1 MHTFKTYGS
10 FLRTRLYFYPLLLV
24 IFFSFFIQNGYSQT
38 IVNTPGAGTFTVP
51 AGVTSVTIQLWGS
64 GGSGGGCTTSGNS
77 GSGGGGGAYS
87 SKTLTV
93 TAGDVITYTVGAG
106 ATAGAAGSNGN
117 NGNAST
123 ANHIPTGTALTANG
137 GSRGNANSSTG
148 GLGGTATGGSISISG
163 ASGGAGGTN
172 TGGNG
177 GNGGNTTGTGGNG
190 GTNANGTAGTAPGG
204 GGGGAERNNF
214 NVSGGAGANGRI
226 IITCNPI
233 ITNLTTNST
242 VCEGSSITITGTN
255 LANAT
260 SVTIGGTAV
269 SSITSNTATQ
279 IVAVVGASATGTV
292 SVTTMAGTASSL
304 GIITINPRPA
314 VATNVLSSA
323 TSLCSGSSLSISASS
338 PGNTI
343 YWYTVASNGTSI
355 GTTASD
361 ATLVVTPTATTTY
374 YAEVRNAN
382 GCNSTRVGTGIVTVT
397 AAINPTIEFTQ
408 GANDTSYVI
417 TNMCG
422 TISGGGQNDLD
433 IGSGNPGAGS
443 TYQWQVSYDNGLT
456 WVNGPGPTSTTT
468 QYVLDPA
475 YTIYETVAGTYK
487 FRIIITKGGCS
498 GVSPIATL
506 TTIAGS
512 NLNPGSIAG
521 NQYYCALSA
530 NPVAFT
536 QTAAPAGGNGTM
548 TYQWQS
554 STDNSAFTSIAGATA
569 STYDAPT
576 ITQTTYYRRV
586 AMTNGCSAIS
596 NTVTVVVG
604 APTITLTGANNVCYS
619 PTAQSTL
626 LNYSGTTGLPVTY
639 SIAWNTSPANTF
651 VAISNASLTANS
663 ISIAVPAN
671 TAAGT
676 YTGTITV
683 TNPGGCSSSGFPF
696 TITVN
701 AIPAAP
707 SITTNVPSPICPG
720 TSIVLTSSA
729 GVGYLWSTGATNAT
743 ISVTTAGNYMVKI
756 TDGNGCQSAFSTPTT
771 VSLYS
776 APTAPVI
783 DLITYPTCSISTG
796 SIHIENLPSGSWTLN
811 QYGTST
817 ATFTGST
824 VEKNIPNLVSGTYY
838 FTVTNSNG
846 CVSAASTTVNL
857 TASTTTWNGT
867 AWSNGEPTADKS
879 VFFAGDYMS
888 NGSFAS
894 CSCTIS
900 SGNITIK
907 SGDVLTVSN
916 EVTVAGG
923 TLTFENNSSLIQLN
937 DAAVNVGAITYKRD
951 SLIKQYD
958 YVYWSSPV
966 SNFTI
971 NNISLTQNPSA
982 FFKWNTVTSNPN
994 GGQGNWEYANGNT
1007 MIAGKGYIV
1016 GAPYSFTA
1024 TPSVFTATFTG
1035 IPNNGYTTIPV
1046 YRGNDVNAGGFGS
1059 NGVAIS
1065 AEDDNWNLIGNPY
1078 PSAISAYDFFM
1089 QNTNIEGSI
1098 RLWTHQNAVSTAY
1111 SNPFYGS
1118 FIYNYTP
1125 NDYVTYNV
1133 TGALSGPTGFNG
1145 KIAAGQS
1152 FFVLMNEGLAA
1163 TENVVFTNAMRDASY
1178 DNSQFFKT
1186 NNNTN
1191 TTIEKNRIWLD
1202 LVTAN
1207 QQSVRTLV
1215 GYLTGATTAKD
1226 RLFDSVTK
1234 VANITSIYTMV
1245 GDQPLTIQGRPA
1257 PFDAADQVAVGVNL
1271 ETAGTYSIAIGA
1283 LDGLFEDAAQAIYLE
1298 DTYTQTLHDLRQS
1311 PYTFTSESGNYANRF
1326 VLRYTSTTLGTTPK
1340 PTSSAQAVLQ
1350 HNSITVDASDA
1361 IAKIEVYTIA
1371 GQLVQQYQPTTSSS
1385 HFEASFAG
1393 SQGVYIATI
1402 TLANGKKVTQKL
1414 LN

>member
-1 MHTFKTYGS
+1 MNTFKTYCS
-10 FLRTRLYFYPLLLV
+10 FLRTRLYFYPSLLV
-24 IFFSFFIQNGYSQT
+24 FFFTSFIQNGYAQT
-38 IVNTPGAGTFTVP
+38 TVNTAGAGTFTVP
-51 AGVTSVTIQLWGS
+51 AGVSTVTIQLWGS
-64 GGSGGGCTTSGNS
+64 GGSGGGCSTSGNS
-77 GSGGGGGAYS
+77 GSGGGGGAYT
-87 SKTLTV
+87 SKTIAV
-93 TAGDVITYTVGAG
+93 AAGDIITYTVGAG
-106 ATAGAAGSNGN
+106 ATPGAAGSNGN
-117 NGNAST
+117 NGNATT
-123 ANHIPTGTALTANG
+123 ANHTPTATAMTANG
-137 GSRGNANSSTG
+137 GSRGNANSIAG
-148 GLGGTATGGSISISG
+148 GTGGTASGGTSSISG
-163 ASGGAGGTN
+163 ANGGAGGAN

-177 GNGGNTTGTGGNG
+177 GNGGNAAGTGGNG

-233 ITNLTTNST
+233 ITNLTTDST
-242 VCEGSSITITGTN
+242 ICEGSSITITGTN

-269 SSITSNTATQ
+269 SSITSNTSTQ
-279 IVAVVGASATGTV
+279 IVAVVGPGTTGTV
-292 SVTTMAGTASSL
+292 SVTTIAGTATST
-304 GIITINPRPA
+304 GIITIIPRPS
-314 VATNVLSSA
+314 VATNVLPSA
-323 TSLCSGSSLSISASS
+323 SAICSGTSISISASS

-355 GTTASD
+355 GNTASD
-361 ATLVVTPTATTTY
+361 ATLVVTPTVTTTY

-382 GCNSTRVGTGIVTVT
+382 GCYSTRVSTGLVTVT

-443 TYQWQVSYDNGLT
+443 TYQWQVSYDNGAT

-498 GVSPIATL
+498 GVSTIATL

-536 QTAAPAGGNGTM
+536 QISAPAGGNGTM

-554 STDNSAFTSIAGATA
+554 STNNSNFTSIAGATA

-586 AMTNGCSAIS
+586 AMTNGCSATS

-604 APTITLTGANNVCYS
+604 APTITLTGANTICYS
-619 PTAQSTL
+619 SAAQSTL

-639 SIAWNTSPANTF
+639 SITWNASPANNF
-651 VAISNASLTANS
+651 AAITYASLTANS
-663 ISIAVPAN
+663 ISIAVPAD

-683 TNPGGCSSSGFPF
+683 TNPGGCTSSGFPF

-701 AIPAAP
+701 ALPATP

-720 TSIVLTSSA
+720 TSIALTSST
-729 GVGYLWSTGATNAT
+729 GVGYLWSTGATSSSIT
-743 ISVTTAGNYMVKI
+743 VTTAGNYMVKI
-756 TDGNGCQSAFSTPTT
+756 TDANGCQSAFSAPTT

-776 APTAPVI
+776 APLAPSI
-783 DLITYPTCSISTG
+783 ELITYPTCTVSTG
-796 SIHIENLPSGSWTLN
+796 SIHLENLPSGSWILN
-811 QYGTST
+811 QFGTST
-817 ATFTGST
+817 STFAGST
-824 VEKNIPNLVSGTYY
+824 LEKNIPNLVSGTYY

-846 CVSAASTTVNL
+846 CISPASVTVNL
-857 TASTTTWNGT
+857 TASTTIWNGS
-867 AWSNGEPTADKS
+867 AWSNGDPTADKCV
-879 VFFAGDYMS
+879 VFTGDYIS

-894 CSCTIS
+894 CSCTIT

-916 EVTVAGG
+916 EVNVAGG
-923 TLTFENNSSLIQLN
+923 TLLFENNASLIQLN
-937 DAAVNVGAITYKRD
+937 DNAVNVGTINYKRD

-971 NNISLTQNPSA
+971 NNISLTQTPSA

-994 GGQGNWEYANGNT
+994 GGQGNWEYANGDT
-1007 MIAGKGYIV
+1007 MTAGKGYIV

-1035 IPNNGYTTIPV
+1035 IPNNGVTTIPV
-1046 YRGNDVNAGGFGS
+1046 FRGNDVNAGGIGS
-1059 NGVAIS
+1059 NGIAIS

-1098 RLWTHQNAVSTAY
+1098 RLWTHQNQISTAY
-1111 SNPFYGS
+1111 TNPFYGS

-1133 TGALSGPTGFNG
+1133 TGAISGPSGFNG
-1145 KIAAGQS
+1145 TIAAGQS
-1152 FFVLMNEGLAA
+1152 FFVLMNEGLA
-1163 TENVVFTNAMRDASY
+1163 TMENVVFTNAMRNVAY
-1178 DNSQFFKT
+1178 DNSQFFK

-1191 TTIEKNRIWLD
+1191 TVIEKNRIWLD
-1202 LVTAN
+1202 LVTEN

-1234 VANITSIYTMV
+1234 VSNITSIYTMV
-1245 GDQPLTIQGRPA
+1245 GDQPLTIQGRPT
-1257 PFDAADQVAVGVNL
+1257 PFDAADQVAVGVNF

-1283 LDGLFEDAAQAIYLE
+1283 LDGLFEDGAQAIYLE
-1298 DTYTQTLHDLRQS
+1298 DTYTQTLHNLRQS
-1311 PYTFTSESGNYANRF
+1311 PYTFTSESGNYSNRF
-1326 VLRYTSTTLGTTPK
+1326 VLRYNSTTLGNTPK
-1340 PTSSAQAVLQ
+1340 STVSVQAVLH
-1350 HNSITVDASDA
+1350 HNTISVDASDT
-1361 IAKIEVYTIA
+1361 ISKIEVYTIT
-1371 GQLVQQYQPTTSSS
+1371 GQLVQSYQPTSSSS
-1385 HFEASFAG
+1385 HFEESF
-1393 SQGVYIATI
+1393 SYSNGVYIANI
-1402 TLANGKKVTQKL
+1402 QFENGKIISQKL